1 MEYLILQF
9 LIVFVLFFIVVP
21 VVYYLTEV
29 KGMPKWLDYKPFNCR
44 LCCTFWTLLFG
55 YIMIGIIFSF
65 YITLIAGVLLAF
77 LNSYAMWL
85 YQKEHTV
92 FIDENHV

>member
-65 YITLIAGVLLAF
+65 YITLIAGVVLAF
-77 LNSYAMWL
+77 LNAYAMWL

-92 FIDENHV
+92 SVLE